1 MRRMQACQISLW
13 WNPHIFSEFVSP
25 YPIHYLPLLWR
36 RKGWKVEILAKF
48 YPIPEELREVVKRR
62 KLGWGYPEKGV
73 ECQEGLTIRRF
84 SGERVLSSLCM
95 LRHFS
100 RTSPRLVHLHSL
112 GIPEDLGFSLL
123 CKRKRIPL
131 VFSHHAASLPDMLVS
146 RGMLPSLHRT
156 ALRFMHAM
164 GTFFVAFTD
173 FQAGLYRR
181 LGIKRVVTI
190 PHAMDVG
197 IFRVRKRRE
206 MVEGY
211 LGEFTLLHAGF
222 FEPRKG
228 QEILIRCMPSLL
240 KECPRTS
247 LVLVGKNLESPY
259 RSYLQD
265 LCRKLGVEKHVHFLR
280 ASREELI
287 QLYLHSDLFAF
298 PTTGEIFGHVYLEA
312 MAAGCPV
319 ITTDKPVAREI
330 LQEGRAGM
338 LVERSVEAFEKGIL
352 ELMYD
357 PELRRR
363 LARTARKAVEEKYEL
378 TRILERWWEFYRS
391 LI

>member
-1 MRRMQACQISLW
+1 LKACQISGW
-13 WNPHIFSEFVSP
+13 WNPQIFSEIVSP

-36 RKGWKVEILAKF
+36 RMGWEVEILTRP
-48 YPIPEELREVVKRR
+48 YPIPGELREVVERK
-62 KLGWGYPEKGV
+62 KLGKGYPERKV
-73 ECQEGLTIRRF
+73 EREDGLTVRRF
-84 SGERVLSSLCM
+84 PGGRALSSLRM
-95 LRHFS
+95 LRHLA
-100 RTSPRLVHLHSL
+100 RASPSLVHLHSL

-123 CKRKRIPL
+123 CGEKGIPL
-131 VFSHHAASLPDMLVS
+131 VFSHHAASLPDVLVS
-146 RGMLPSLHRT
+146 RGVLPSLHRT
-156 ALRFMHAM
+156 TLRFMNAT
-164 GTFFVAFTD
+164 GAFFVAFTD
-173 FQAGLYRR
+173 FQAGLYRG
-181 LGIKRVVTI
+181 LGMRRVVTI
-190 PHAMDVG
+190 PHGMDPG
-197 IFRVRKRRE
+197 IFRVRRRRE

-240 KECPRTS
+240 RECPGTS

-259 RSYLQD
+259 LYHLQG
-265 LCRKLGVEKHVHFLR
+265 LCRRLGVRERVHFLR

-330 LQEGRAGM
+330 LQDGRAGV
-338 LVERSVEAFEKGIL
+338 LVERSVGAFERGIL
-352 ELMYD
+352 ELMGD

-363 LARTARKAVEEKYEL
+363 LARNARRAVEQKFEL
-378 TRILERWWEFYRS
+378 RKILRKWQELYRS